1 MGYGPA
7 TLKTRALPVALL
19 FTNER
24 DQQARSRCPDSQDGC
39 GPVRDTE
46 R

>member
-7 TLKTRALPVALL
+7 TLKTPALLVALL
-19 FTNER
+19 FINER
-24 DQQARSRCPDSQDGC
+24 DQQGRSRCPDSQDGSAT
-39 GPVRDTE
+39 VRDTE